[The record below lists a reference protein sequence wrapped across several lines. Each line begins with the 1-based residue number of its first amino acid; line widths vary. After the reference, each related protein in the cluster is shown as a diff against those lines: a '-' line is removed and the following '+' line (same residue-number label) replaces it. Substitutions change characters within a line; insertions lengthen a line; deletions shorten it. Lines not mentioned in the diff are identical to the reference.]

1 MRKTPAEPANRAA
14 RADMLASM
22 RLRAPVPLI
31 AAIALVLSA
40 GGMAAS
46 ADAAVTFT
54 PCPHSTVYTCASV
67 PVPLDRSG
75 AVPGTLSLSV
85 ARRMAGNAP
94 ASDAVVAL
102 AGGPGQA
109 ALPLA
114 EFIPQAIAPALGSR
128 DLLVMDQRGTGKSDP
143 LACAALEKF
152 SNEPIGHLFEQCA
165 RQIGPARGAFTTA
178 ESVKDI
184 EDVRRAGGYEKLVL
198 YGTSYGTKVAL
209 EYAERYPQNVEAL
222 VLDSV
227 VPSSGWEAFHL
238 SSLAAIRPVLEE
250 LCSAKACAGITSNP
264 VGDIARL
271 DARLLRHS
279 LTGSV
284 FDGSGR
290 RHSSSLS
297 SEGLLGILEAGD
309 LNPALRALLPA
320 AVRSALSG
328 DADPLLRLQ
337 LLAEGLIPNLPNEG
351 GGEEGEAA
359 VDEVLYWTTICE
371 ETPFPW
377 SRTGS
382 EEGRLAEARGYLRS
396 QPSSAFYPFDAGT
409 AFAASP
415 ARECAGWPDA
425 SAAPPATSGLPNVP
439 TLIFSGEQDLRTP
452 TSGARQVAAQI
463 PDAQLLLVPF
473 TGHSVVGSDLS
484 GCAARAMSA
493 FFSGAPV
500 QPCASARDV
509 FSPTPVPPRTLA
521 HVRAPTQLKGGPGRT
536 LTAVLDT
543 VVDLTRQVIGATIQ
557 LNAQLP
563 SGSSF
568 GGLRGGY
575 ARLTSSALVLRSYAF
590 VPGVALT
597 GTLPVH
603 KGTLGPG
610 TLRVSGREASGGS
623 VLISAGARRMTGTLG
638 GRHFSIAIVKGRLAA
653 AGSAGWPSLAAAA
666 GAHPGRAAGRRFA
679 ATLNACRTRWPARH
693 RRTFASTQRTRSTG
707 CRGAPRRSSA
717 PAGWGGPSWC
727 RSATPPATG
736 AT

>member
-1 MRKTPAEPANRAA
+1 
-14 RADMLASM
+14 M
-22 RLRAPVPLI
+22 RLRARLPLI
-31 AAIALVLSA
+31 AAIALVPSA
-40 GGMAAS
+40 AGMAAS
-46 ADAAVTFT
+46 ANAAVTFT
-54 PCPHSTVYTCASV
+54 PCPHSTAYTCASV

-85 ARRMAGNAP
+85 ARRMAGSAP
-94 ASDAVVAL
+94 SNVAVVAL

-114 EFIPQAIAPALGSR
+114 EYIPQAIAPALGSR
-128 DLLVMDQRGTGKSDP
+128 DLLVMDQRGTGTSDP
-143 LACAALEKF
+143 LACAALERI
-152 SNEPIGHLFEQCA
+152 SNEPVGRVFEQCA
-165 RQIGPARGAFTTA
+165 HQIGPARGAFTTA

-184 EDVRRAGGYEKLVL
+184 EDVRRAAGYEKLVL

-227 VPSSGWEAFHL
+227 VSPTGWEAFHL
-238 SSLAAIRPVLEE
+238 SSFAAIRPVLEE
-250 LCSAKACAGITSNP
+250 LCSAKACAGVTTNP
-264 VGDIARL
+264 VGDIAL
-271 DARLLRHS
+271 LNARLLRHP

-290 RHSSSLS
+290 RHASSLS
-297 SEGLLGILEAGD
+297 SQGLLGILEAGD

-328 DADPLLRLQ
+328 DPDPLLRLQ

-351 GGEEGEAA
+351 GGEEGESD
-359 VDEVLYWTTICE
+359 VNEVLYWTTICE

-377 SRTGS
+377 SRSAG
-382 EEGRLAEARGYLRS
+382 EEARLSEARGFLQS
-396 QPSSAFYPFDAGT
+396 QPANAFYPFDRNT
-409 AFAASP
+409 AYAASP

-425 SAAPPATSGLPNVP
+425 SAAPPGTSALPNVP

-452 TSGARQVAAQI
+452 TSGAREVAARI

-493 FFSGAPV
+493 FFAGVAV
-500 QPCASARDV
+500 QPCASPRNE

-521 HVRAPTQLKGGPGRT
+521 RVRAPTRLGGRPGRT
-536 LTAVLDT
+536 LAAVLDT
-543 VVDLTRQVIGATIQ
+543 VVDLTRQVVGATIQ

-563 SGSSF
+563 AGSSF

-575 ARLTSSALVLRSYAF
+575 ARLTSSALVLHSYAF
-590 VPGVALT
+590 VPGVAVT
-597 GTLPVH
+597 GTLPVR

-610 TLRVSGREASGGS
+610 MLRITGREAAAGS
-623 VLISAGARRMTGTLG
+623 VRISAGARRMSGSLG
-638 GRHFSIAIVKGRLAA
+638 GRHFSIAIVRGRLAST
-653 AGSAGWPSLAAAA
+653 GPAGWPSPAELGTLIQGSRLA
-666 GAHPGRAAGRRFA
+666 
-679 ATLNACRTRWPARH
+679 
-693 RRTFASTQRTRSTG
+693 
-707 CRGAPRRSSA
+707 
-717 PAGWGGPSWC
+717 GGSRLP
-727 RSATPPATG
+727 
-736 AT
+736 